1 MDVVKK
7 LILNEH
13 YEFLISS
20 FNRNSYNQD
29 GRLVSSIYVAL
40 NRPSSQD
47 IEQLRSLAA
56 YNITDLSVLADEAT
70 VYQLQEIQGRI
81 NSIEESLSED
91 GTMRTTF
98 TMGV

>member
-7 LILNEH
+7 LILNEN

-29 GRLVSSIYVAL
+29 GRLVSTIYVAL

-56 YNITDLSVLADEAT
+56 YNITNLSVLVDEET
-70 VYQLQEIQGRI
+70 VYVLQGIQGRI
-81 NSIEESLSED
+81 NSIEESLGED

-98 TMGV
+98 TMSV